1 MSILRKKLF
10 HVKVQK
16 IITQNY
22 FVFFFQYNN
31 VTNKER
37 VKLKN
42 LILNLEKTT
51 ILVCK
56 NKLTQQVLKHKTNF
70 IELNQFQTKKISS
83 LFFNQGYT
91 TIIGL
96 NNIEECLKLCLRLKI
111 FNLKTSSDFIGD
123 KFQNE
128 FLFNLKKTQC
138 LNKNKLTFIFNLKKN
153 SLNLTGAKTPMFF
166 VGGFYRN
173 QIMDHLDLKALL
185 KLNSYL
191 YINLILILIKPL
203 KSFISI
209 EKNVK
214 MNLIHK
220 TSFNNTRLINVLQ

>member
-1 MSILRKKLF
+1 M
-10 HVKVQK
+10 QK

-111 FNLKTSSDFIGD
+111 FNLKTSSDIIGD

-153 SLNLTGAKTPMFF
+153 SLNLTGANNVFCRRFLSKSNYHSFRF
-166 VGGFYRN
+166 E
-173 QIMDHLDLKALL
+173 
-185 KLNSYL
+185 
-191 YINLILILIKPL
+191 
-203 KSFISI
+203 SFIKI
-209 EKNVK
+209 KFLFVYKFNF
-214 MNLIHK
+214 NFDK
-220 TSFNNTRLINVLQ
+220 TFKIFHFN